1 MLISVIN
8 KLLLII
14 LTMSILN
21 IIRHGYY
28 FIQAWLTSYTEEPR
42 TYIISS
48 NSRWFLS
55 ISIGIVVTSII
66 MGLKIG

>member
-1 MLISVIN
+1 MLLSVIN
-8 KLLLII
+8 KVLLMI

-21 IIRHGYY
+21 LIRHGYY

-42 TYIISS
+42 TYIISN
-48 NSRWFLS
+48 NSRWILSLS
-55 ISIGIVVTSII
+55 IGFIVTAII